1 MASAFWTFPELI
13 WRPVVVR
20 SWVFEIHLVTTALAP
35 DLNLNVMHG
44 RILQWDASVGQQLDF
59 SVLE

>member
-1 MASAFWTFPELI
+1 MAPAFRTFPELL

-20 SWVFEIHLVTTALAP
+20 SGVFEVHLVATALTP

-44 RILQWDASVGQQLDF
+44 RILQWEGGLGQ
-59 SVLE
+59 